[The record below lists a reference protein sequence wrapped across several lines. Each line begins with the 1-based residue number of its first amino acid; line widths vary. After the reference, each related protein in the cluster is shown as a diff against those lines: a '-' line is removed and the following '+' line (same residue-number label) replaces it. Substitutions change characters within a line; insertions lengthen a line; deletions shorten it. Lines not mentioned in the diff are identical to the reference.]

1 MKNTII
7 ETINGLKIA
16 KDEREKSLLDIQ
28 TKDYTQIVAEYK
40 AKLDEELKAKLT
52 AYVDNIENDRSQNA
66 NKLSHELEII
76 NELSAEFGN
85 KLKEIELAE
94 TSNATAVET
103 EIVATNEIETSNAT
117 VVEQPIT
124 NLTSPQ

>member
-117 VVEQPIT
+117 AVEQPIT